1 MHKVFSVKLEN
12 YLEQRKVM
20 CVKWNSYVLRNV
32 LSDQTQEREDEL
44 QNFRSYHA
52 YTGPELESCYTEYKY
67 GISAINQS

>member
-1 MHKVFSVKLEN
+1 
-12 YLEQRKVM
+12 M